1 MKKTLITA
9 VSALLISAGGAQAAT
24 YVHADHNANAQSS
37 YAHVQ
42 QNSNYGQQVNQD
54 ITGLEEYA
62 SIASVI
68 NPASFTARVTEDNVN
83 NRVILFSDNY
93 GRTQYKSVFVKKT
106 GLLKVIN
113 LKGGGAVLET
123 TVKAGTTAPAPEVKP
138 DASPGQS
145 ASAITSLPEY
155 KTLAGAVDLTDLTP
169 VIVSDN
175 YNNRTILLKDANGR
189 EQFKSVFVKKTGLLK
204 VINLKGQGVVIQ
216 TVVKEDTAAPA
227 PEVTPEQKPE
237 VKPEAKPEQPASAI
251 SSLPEYSTLAAH
263 VDLSALTPSV
273 VSDNYNNRTILLK
286 DANGREQFKSIY
298 VKRTN
303 MLKIINLKGG
313 QIFYGAAQ

>member
-9 VSALLISAGGAQAAT
+9 VSALLISAGGANAAT
-24 YVHADHNANAQSS
+24 FAHADQNADAQSS

-42 QNSNYGQQVNQD
+42 HNSNYGQQVNQD

-62 SIASVI
+62 SVASVI
-68 NPASFTARVTEDNVN
+68 DPTSFTTRVTEDNVS

-113 LKGGGAVLET
+113 LKGGGVVLET
-123 TVKAGTTAPAPEVKP
+123 TVKADAPQKPEVKP
-138 DASPGQS
+138 EQPG
-145 ASAITSLPEY
+145 SAISNLPEY
-155 KTLAGAVDLTDLTP
+155 KTLASAVDLTALTP

-175 YNNRTILLKDANGR
+175 YNNRTILLKDANG
-189 EQFKSVFVKKTGLLK
+189 QGQYKSVFVKKTGLLK
-204 VINLKGQGVVIQ
+204 VINLKGQGVVIE
-216 TVVKEDTAAPA
+216 TVVKEDAATPA
-227 PEVTPEQKPE
+227 
-237 VKPEAKPEQPASAI
+237 PEAKPEQPASTI
-251 SSLPEYSTLAAH
+251 SSLPEYNTLAAH
-263 VDLSALTPSV
+263 VDLSTLTPVV
-273 VSDNYNNRTILLK
+273 VSDNSNNRTILLK

>member
-9 VSALLISAGGAQAAT
+9 VSALLISAGGANAAT
-24 YVHADHNANAQSS
+24 FAHADQNADAQSS

-42 QNSNYGQQVNQD
+42 HNSNYGQQVNQD

-62 SIASVI
+62 SVASVI
-68 NPASFTARVTEDNVN
+68 DPTSFTTRVTEDNVS

-113 LKGGGAVLET
+113 LKGGGVVLET
-123 TVKAGTTAPAPEVKP
+123 TVKADAPQKPEVKP
-138 DASPGQS
+138 EQPG
-145 ASAITSLPEY
+145 SAISNLPEY
-155 KTLAGAVDLTDLTP
+155 KTLASAVDLTALTP

-175 YNNRTILLKDANGR
+175 YNNRTILLKDANG
-189 EQFKSVFVKKTGLLK
+189 QGQYKSVFVKKTGLLK
-204 VINLKGQGVVIQ
+204 VINLKGEGVVIE
-216 TVVKEDTAAPA
+216 TVVKEDAATPA
-227 PEVTPEQKPE
+227 PEVKPEQ
-237 VKPEAKPEQPASAI
+237 KPEAKPEQPASTI
-251 SSLPEYSTLAAH
+251 SSLPEYNTLAAH
-263 VDLSALTPSV
+263 VDLSTLTPVV
-273 VSDNYNNRTILLK
+273 VSDNYNKRTILLK

>member
-1 MKKTLITA
+1 M
-9 VSALLISAGGAQAAT
+9 
-24 YVHADHNANAQSS
+24 
-37 YAHVQ
+37 
-42 QNSNYGQQVNQD
+42 
-54 ITGLEEYA
+54 
-62 SIASVI
+62 
-68 NPASFTARVTEDNVN
+68 
-83 NRVILFSDNY
+83 
-93 GRTQYKSVFVKKT
+93 KKT

-123 TVKAGTTAPAPEVKP
+123 TVKADTTTPAPEAKP
-138 DASPGQS
+138 DAAPGQS
-145 ASAITSLPEY
+145 ASSINGLPEY

-189 EQFKSVFVKKTGLLK
+189 EQYKSVFVKKTGLLK
-204 VINLKGQGVVIQ
+204 VINLKGQGVVIE
-216 TVVKEDTAAPA
+216 TVVKEDTVTPA
-227 PEVTPEQKPE
+227 PEVKPEQ
-237 VKPEAKPEQPASAI
+237 KPEAKPEQPASTI
-251 SSLPEYSTLAAH
+251 SSLPEYNTLSAH
-263 VDLSALTPSV
+263 VDLNTLTPVV

-286 DANGREQFKSIY
+286 DANGHQQFKSIF

>member
-9 VSALLISAGGAQAAT
+9 VSALLISAGGANAAT
-24 YVHADHNANAQSS
+24 FAHADHNADAQSS

-42 QNSNYGQQVNQD
+42 HNSNYGQQVNQD

-68 NPASFTARVTEDNVN
+68 DPSSFTTRVTEDNVS

-106 GLLKVIN
+106 GLLKVVN
-113 LKGGGAVLET
+113 LKGGGVVLET
-123 TVKAGTTAPAPEVKP
+123 TVKAGATTPAPEVKP
-138 DASPGQS
+138 DAKPGQT
-145 ASAITSLPEY
+145 ASGITGLPEY
-155 KTLAGAVDLTDLTP
+155 QTLAGAVDLTDITP

-175 YNNRTILLKDANGR
+175 FNNRTILLKDANGR
-189 EQFKSVFVKKTGLLK
+189 ELYKSVFVKKTGLLK
-204 VINLKGQGVVIQ
+204 VINLKGQGVVIE
-216 TVVKEDTAAPA
+216 TVVKEDTATPA
-227 PEVTPEQKPE
+227 PE
-237 VKPEAKPEQPASAI
+237 VKPEQKPVAKPDQSASAI
-251 SSLPEYSTLAAH
+251 SSLPEYNTLAAH
-263 VDLSALTPSV
+263 VDLSAITPVV
-273 VSDNYNNRTILLK
+273 VSDNYNERTILLK
-286 DANGREQFKSIY
+286 GTNGQGQFKSIY

>member
-9 VSALLISAGGAQAAT
+9 VSALLISTGGAQAAT
-24 YVHADHNANAQSS
+24 FAHADQNTNSQSS

-68 NPASFTARVTEDNVN
+68 NPTSFTTRVTEDNVSK
-83 NRVILFSDNY
+83 RVILFSDNY

-113 LKGGGAVLET
+113 LKGGVVLET
-123 TVKAGTTAPAPEVKP
+123 TVKASTTAPAPAPEVKP
-138 DASPGQS
+138 DASLTKP
-145 ASAITSLPEY
+145 ANAISNLPEY
-155 KTLAGAVDLTDLTP
+155 KTLSAHVNLSTLTP
-169 VIVSDN
+169 V
-175 YNNRTILLKDANGR
+175 
-189 EQFKSVFVKKTGLLK
+189 
-204 VINLKGQGVVIQ
+204 
-216 TVVKEDTAAPA
+216 
-227 PEVTPEQKPE
+227 
-237 VKPEAKPEQPASAI
+237 
-251 SSLPEYSTLAAH
+251 
-263 VDLSALTPSV
+263 V

-286 DANGREQFKSIY
+286 DANGRGQFKSIY

>member
-24 YVHADHNANAQSS
+24 FAHADQNTDTKSS

-42 QNSNYGQQVNQD
+42 QNTNYGQQVNQD

-68 NPASFTARVTEDNVN
+68 DPTSFTTRVTEDNVSK
-83 NRVILFSDNY
+83 RVILFSDNY

-113 LKGGGAVLET
+113 LKGGIVLET
-123 TVKAGTTAPAPEVKP
+123 TVKATAATPAPEVKP
-138 DASPGQS
+138 DASLGQT
-145 ASAITSLPEY
+145 ASAITSFPEY
-155 KTLAGAVDLTDLTP
+155 STLAKAVDLSVLTP

-189 EQFKSVFVKKTGLLK
+189 EQYKSVFVKKTGLLK
-204 VINLKGQGVVIQ
+204 VINLKGQGVVIE
-216 TVVKEDTAAPA
+216 TVVKEDTATPA
-227 PEVTPEQKPE
+227 PEVKPE
-237 VKPEAKPEQPASAI
+237 VKPAKAASTI
-251 SSLPEYSTLAAH
+251 SSLPEYKTLSAH
-263 VDLSALTPSV
+263 VNLSALTPVV
-273 VSDNYNNRTILLK
+273 VSDNYSNRTILLK

-303 MLKIINLKGG
+303 MLKIINLKSG
-313 QIFYGAAQ
+313 QIFYGAA

>member
-24 YVHADHNANAQSS
+24 FAHADHNADAQSS

-42 QNSNYGQQVNQD
+42 HNTNYGQQVNQD

-68 NPASFTARVTEDNVN
+68 DPASFTARVTEDNVN

-123 TVKAGTTAPAPEVKP
+123 TVKADTAAPAP
-138 DASPGQS
+138 SPAQS
-145 ASAITSLPEY
+145 ASSITGLPEY
-155 KTLAGAVDLTDLTP
+155 KTLAGAVDLTALTP
-169 VIVSDN
+169 VVVSDN
-175 YNNRTILLKDANGR
+175 YNNRTILLKDANGH
-189 EQFKSVFVKKTGLLK
+189 EQYKSVFVKKTGLLK
-204 VINLKGQGVVIQ
+204 VINLKGQGVVIE
-216 TVVKEDTAAPA
+216 TVVKEDAATPA
-227 PEVTPEQKPE
+227 PE
-237 VKPEAKPEQPASAI
+237 VKPEQKHEVKPAVKPEQPASTI
-251 SSLPEYSTLAAH
+251 SSLPEYNTLAAH
-263 VDLSALTPSV
+263 VDLSALTPAV

-286 DANGREQFKSIY
+286 DANGREQYKSIY

>member
-24 YVHADHNANAQSS
+24 FAHADQNTDAKSS
-37 YAHVQ
+37 YAHGQ

-62 SIASVI
+62 SFASVI
-68 NPASFTARVTEDNVN
+68 DSTSFTARVTEENVSK
-83 NRVILFSDNY
+83 RVILFSDNY
-93 GRTQYKSVFVKKT
+93 GRAQYKSVFVKKT

-113 LKGGGAVLET
+113 LKGGIVLET
-123 TVKAGTTAPAPEVKP
+123 TVKATAATPSLEVKP
-138 DASPGQS
+138 
-145 ASAITSLPEY
+145 
-155 KTLAGAVDLTDLTP
+155 V
-169 VIVSDN
+169 
-175 YNNRTILLKDANGR
+175 
-189 EQFKSVFVKKTGLLK
+189 
-204 VINLKGQGVVIQ
+204 
-216 TVVKEDTAAPA
+216 
-227 PEVTPEQKPE
+227 
-237 VKPEAKPEQPASAI
+237 AKPAQTASTI
-251 SSLPEYSTLAAH
+251 SSLTEDKTLSAH
-263 VDLSALTPSV
+263 VNLSALTPVV

-286 DANGREQFKSIY
+286 DANGREQFRSIY

>member
-24 YVHADHNANAQSS
+24 YAHADHNANAQSS

-68 NPASFTARVTEDNVN
+68 DPTSFTTRVTEDNVN

-113 LKGGGAVLET
+113 LNGGGAVLVT
-123 TVKAGTTAPAPEVKP
+123 TVKADTATPAPEVKP
-138 DASPGQS
+138 VASSGQS
-145 ASAITSLPEY
+145 ASAISSLPEY

-189 EQFKSVFVKKTGLLK
+189 EQYKSVFVKNTGLLK
-204 VINLKGQGVVIQ
+204 VINLKGQGVVIE
-216 TVVKEDTAAPA
+216 TVVKEDAATPA
-227 PEVTPEQKPE
+227 PEVKPEQKPE
-237 VKPEAKPEQPASAI
+237 AKPQQPSSTI
-251 SSLPEYSTLAAH
+251 SSLPEYKTLAAH
-263 VDLSALTPSV
+263 VDLSALTPVV
-273 VSDNYNNRTILLK
+273 VSNNYNNRTIVLK

-298 VKRTN
+298 VNRTN